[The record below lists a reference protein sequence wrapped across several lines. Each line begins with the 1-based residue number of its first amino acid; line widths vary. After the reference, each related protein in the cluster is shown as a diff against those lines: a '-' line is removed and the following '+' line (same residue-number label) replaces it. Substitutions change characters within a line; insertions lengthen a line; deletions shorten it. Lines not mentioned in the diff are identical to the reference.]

1 MFILSSRLKYDVTH
15 KRAETSY
22 YSMRVKLDIVR
33 YARDT
38 HFGTG
43 ENVIVHLKLNPFVD
57 NWIVSWL
64 NNICGNTYLLEIIS
78 KRGIMFE

>member
-15 KRAETSY
+15 KRVETNY

-38 HFGTG
+38 HFGTV
-43 ENVIVHLKLNPFVD
+43 ENVTVHLKQNPFFD
-57 NWIVSWL
+57 NWIISWL
-64 NNICGNTYLLEIIS
+64 NDFGL
-78 KRGIMFE
+78 R